1 MFFVY
6 SAATQ
11 AVILPGDVPE
21 KTQHL
26 LALQI
31 ASHSFGIEVFSGL
44 VAAVIG
50 QNTTTPMNEFR
61 NTLHLGR
68 QLV

>member
-1 MFFVY
+1 MSFVY
-6 SAATQ
+6 GAATQ
-11 AVILPGDVPE
+11 AVILPGDVSE

-26 LALQI
+26 LAFQV
-31 ASHSFGIEVFSGL
+31 ASHSFEFGVFSGL
-44 VAAVIG
+44 VTAVIG
-50 QNTTTPMNEFR
+50 RNTTTPMNKFR